1 MNPPDIIWFF
11 PRSRILNLKSTH
23 KEKITL
29 PVKGMS
35 CASCSARIEKKVGEL
50 EGVNSVQVN
59 FAAEVASIEF
69 DPQIISARQ
78 FPVTIE
84 KLGFEVPGLR
94 QTFSVEGMTCA
105 SCVSRVEKTLAA
117 LEGVREVEVNLA
129 TEQVAVDYHPALVGF
144 EIFKL
149 ALQRAGY
156 RLLPVQEES
165 SDVASQRDE
174 ERHLKNLAQLKL
186 KLVLSG
192 AISLTVMF
200 FSMQAFFLF
209 EPKVLNILLF
219 ILATPVQF
227 FCGGQFY
234 RGALNGFRHGYADM
248 NTLIAVG
255 TSSAYFYS
263 IFATFF
269 PGRVGHPALEVYYDT
284 SVMIITLV
292 LLGRWMEAR
301 AKHSASSAIKRL
313 MGLQPKTAHVE
324 REGIELEINVEDL
337 VIGDWVL
344 VRPGEKIP
352 VDGTLIHGQSTID
365 ESMLTGESVPVEKIS
380 GDEVIGASL
389 NKTGFFKMRV
399 TRLGKDTLLAQIIQM
414 VAQAQGSK
422 APVQRLADKI
432 AGIFVPSVMGLALL
446 AFGFWWGFGGL
457 LDTLPTTPFLFALM
471 IFISV
476 LIIACP
482 CALGLATPTAIMVGT
497 GKGAEMGIL
506 IKGGEVLEQAE
517 KLDTIVFDK
526 TGTLTSG
533 KPEVADVLL
542 SPGSKLDVSR
552 LLVLA
557 GSLEKNS
564 EHPLAQAVVIE
575 AKKRGLKLETPTGF
589 EALPGFGVQGSIGD
603 DHVFLGNVKLMKEQ
617 KVDFSLLS
625 DDLEKFAEQGKT
637 PMILSVNGKFEG
649 IITTTDTL
657 KPNAEKTVRRLQ
669 QMGMKVMMITGD
681 NRKTAQAV
689 AQKLGIDEV
698 VAEVLPSGK
707 RDEIKKLL
715 AQGRRVAM
723 VGDGINDA
731 PALAESTVGIA
742 LGSGTDVAME
752 ASDITLVTSD
762 LQAVPQ
768 AIELSRQ
775 TLAKIR
781 QNLFWAFFYN
791 ILGIPIAAGLLYP
804 FYGVLLKPV
813 FAAVAMSLSSVSVV
827 GNSLLLKRF
836 TPSKL

>member
-1 MNPPDIIWFF
+1 MSEHNPPNIQNI
-11 PRSRILNLKSTH
+11 S
-23 KEKITL
+23 L

-50 EGVNSVQVN
+50 GGVSSVQVN

-69 DPQIISARQ
+69 DSTKISASQ
-78 FPVTIE
+78 FSPAIE
-84 KLGFEVPGLR
+84 KLGFQVPSR
-94 QTFSVEGMTCA
+94 HETFSVEGMTCA
-105 SCVSRVEKTLAA
+105 SCVARVEKKLLA
-117 LEGVREVEVNLA
+117 LEGVHDAKVNLA
-129 TEQVAVDYHPALVGF
+129 AEQVWIDYQPALTDF
-144 EIFKL
+144 EFL
-149 ALQRAGY
+149 QTALEQVGY
-156 RLLPVQEES
+156 RLCPAQVES
-165 SDVASQRDE
+165 RDLSMQRDE
-174 ERHLKNLAQLKL
+174 ARHHNNLAQLKR
-186 KLVLSG
+186 KLILSG
-192 AISLTVMF
+192 FISLMVMILP
-200 FSMQAFFLF
+200 MQRIVHLDSNILNIFLF
-209 EPKVLNILLF
+209 V
-219 ILATPVQF
+219 LATPVQF

-234 RGALNGFRHGYADM
+234 RGAFSGFRHGYADM

-269 PGRVGHPALEVYYDT
+269 PDKIGMPTLEVYYDT

-313 MGLQPKTAHVE
+313 MGLQPKTAQVE
-324 REGIELEINVEDL
+324 RDGVELKINAEELVLGDL
-337 VIGDWVL
+337 VL

-352 VDGTLIHGQSTID
+352 VDGTMTYGQSSID
-365 ESMLTGESVPVEKIS
+365 ESMLTGESVPVEKKQ

-399 TRLGKDTLLAQIIQM
+399 THLGKDTLLAQIIQL
-414 VAQAQGSK
+414 VEQAQGSK

-432 AGIFVPSVMGLALL
+432 AGIFVPVVIGLAVL
-446 AFGFWWGFGGL
+446 AFGFWWGVGDLFGP
-457 LDTLPTTPFLFALM
+457 LPTTPFLFALM

-476 LIIACP
+476 MIIACP

-506 IKGGEVLEQAE
+506 IKGGEALEQAE
-517 KLDTIVFDK
+517 KLDTVVFDK
-526 TGTLTSG
+526 TGTLTRG

-542 SPGSKLDVSR
+542 SPEASLNADR
-552 LLVLA
+552 LMVLA

-564 EHPLAQAVVIE
+564 EHPLAQAVVSE
-575 AKKRGLKLETPTGF
+575 AKKRSLKLETPTDF
-589 EALPGFGVQGSIGD
+589 EALPGFGVRGKIGRET
-603 DHVFLGNVKLMKEQ
+603 VFLGNIKLMQEQ
-617 KVDFSLLS
+617 QIDFSLLS
-625 DDLEKFAEQGKT
+625 DDLEKLAEQGKT
-637 PMILSVNGKFEG
+637 PMILSVDGKFAG
-649 IITTTDTL
+649 IITTTDSL
-657 KPNAEKTVRRLQ
+657 KPNAKQTVRRLQ
-669 QMGMKVMMITGD
+669 LMGIKVKMVTGD
-681 NRKTAQAV
+681 NRKTAQAI
-689 AQKLGIDEV
+689 AKKLGIEDV
-698 VAEVLPSGK
+698 VSDVLPSEK
-707 RDEIKKLL
+707 LDEIKKLI
-715 AQGRRVAM
+715 AQGHKVAM

-836 TPSKL
+836 SPSKL

>member
-1 MNPPDIIWFF
+1 MPD
-11 PRSRILNLKSTH
+11 LKSKN
-23 KEKITL
+23 KESLTL

-50 EGVNSVQVN
+50 EGVISVHVN
-59 FAAEVASIEF
+59 LAAELASIEF
-69 DPQIISARQ
+69 DPQKISISQ

-84 KLGFEVPGLR
+84 KLGFEVPR
-94 QTFSVEGMTCA
+94 QSTVYPVEGMTCA
-105 SCVSRVEKTLAA
+105 SCVSRVEKKLSS
-117 LEGVREVEVNLA
+117 LPGVQAVDVNLA
-129 TEQVAVDYHPALVGF
+129 TQQVLVDHIPALVDF
-144 EIFKL
+144 EILRL
-149 ALQRAGY
+149 ALEESGY
-156 RLLPVQEES
+156 RLLPEES
-165 SDVASQRDE
+165 SDVLSEADE
-174 ERHLKNLAQLKL
+174 ERYLKHLAELKL
-186 KLVLSG
+186 KLIFSG
-192 AISLTVMF
+192 LISAIVMF
-200 FSMQAFFLF
+200 LSMRGVSLF
-209 EPKVLNILLF
+209 HIQLPALNITLF

-227 FCGGQFY
+227 YGGGQFY
-234 RGALNGFRHGYADM
+234 RGAVNGLRHGYADM

-255 TSSAYFYS
+255 TSAAYFYS
-263 IFATFF
+263 AWVTIF
-269 PGRVGHPALEVYYDT
+269 PGWAEFSDVYFDT
-284 SVMIITLV
+284 SVMIIALV

-301 AKHSASSAIKRL
+301 ARHSASSAIKKL

-324 REGIELEINVEDL
+324 REGKELEISVEDL
-337 VIGDWVL
+337 IQGDVVL

-352 VDGTLIHGQSTID
+352 VDGVLIEGQSSID
-365 ESMLTGESVPVEKIS
+365 ESMLTGESIPVEKKS

-399 TRLGKDTLLAQIIQM
+399 THMGKDTLLAQIIQL
-414 VAQAQGSK
+414 VEQAQGSK

-432 AGIFVPSVMGLALL
+432 AGIFVPAVIGLAFL
-446 AFGFWWGFGGL
+446 AFAFWWGFGDSFGP
-457 LDTLPTTPFLFALM
+457 LPTTPFLFALM

-506 IKGGEVLEQAE
+506 IKSGEALEQAE

-526 TGTLTSG
+526 TGTLTFG
-533 KPEVADVLL
+533 KPEVADVFLSSATLL
-542 SPGSKLDVSR
+542 DADR

-557 GSLEKNS
+557 GSMEKQS
-564 EHPLAQAVVIE
+564 EHPLAQAVVSE
-575 AKKRGLKLETPTGF
+575 ARKRGLKFETVSDF
-589 EALPGFGVQGSIGD
+589 EALPGFGVQGRID
-603 DHVFLGNVKLMKEQ
+603 NKNVFLGNIKLMQEQ
-617 KVDFSLLS
+617 HIDFSSMS
-625 DDLEKFAEQGKT
+625 DELEKLTGQGKT
-637 PMILSVNGKFEG
+637 PMILSVDGRVEG
-649 IITTTDTL
+649 IITTTDKIKPYAKECVHRL
-657 KPNAEKTVRRLQ
+657 KS
-669 QMGMKVMMITGD
+669 MGLKVMMVTGD
-681 NRKTAQAV
+681 NRQTAQAL
-689 AQKLGIDEV
+689 ARKLDIDDV
-698 VAEVLPSGK
+698 ISEVLPSGK

-715 AQGRRVAM
+715 AEGRKVAM

-752 ASDITLVTSD
+752 ASDITLVTSE
-762 LQAVPQ
+762 LQAVPL

-791 ILGIPIAAGLLYP
+791 ILGIPIAAGVLYP

-813 FAAVAMSLSSVSVV
+813 FAAMAMSLSSVSVV

-836 TPSKL
+836 SPSKFQL

>member
-1 MNPPDIIWFF
+1 
-11 PRSRILNLKSTH
+11 
-23 KEKITL
+23 
-29 PVKGMS
+29 MS

-50 EGVNSVQVN
+50 EGVDSVHVN
-59 FAAEVASIEF
+59 FAAEVATIEF
-69 DPQIISARQ
+69 DPQKISANQ
-78 FPVTIE
+78 FPRTIG
-84 KLGFEVPGLR
+84 KLGFEVPR
-94 QTFSVEGMTCA
+94 VNKVFPVEGMTCA
-105 SCVSRVEKTLAA
+105 SCVSRVEKKLAS
-117 LEGVREVEVNLA
+117 LEGVHKVDVNLA
-129 TEQVAVDYHPALVGF
+129 TEQVLVDYIPALVDF
-144 EIFKL
+144 EVLRL
-149 ALQRAGY
+149 ALEQVGY
-156 RLLPVQEES
+156 RLLSSQEES
-165 SDVASQRDE
+165 VSSDDDE
-174 ERHLKNLAQLKL
+174 ARHLKHLAQLKQ
-186 KLVLSG
+186 KLILSG
-192 AISLTVMF
+192 LISLAVMF
-200 FSMQAFFLF
+200 FSMQSLF
-209 EPKVLNILLF
+209 DIEWKNILLF

-227 FCGGQFY
+227 FCGWQFY
-234 RGALNGFRHGYADM
+234 RGAVNGFRHGYADM

-263 IFATFF
+263 IFATLF
-269 PGRVGHPALEVYYDT
+269 PVGVPEVYYDT

-301 AKHSASSAIKRL
+301 AKHSASSAIKKL

-324 REGIELEINVEDL
+324 RDGKELEISVDDL
-337 VIGDWVL
+337 VVGDIVL

-352 VDGTLIHGQSTID
+352 VDGILVKGQSSID
-365 ESMLTGESVPVEKIS
+365 ESMLTGESVPVEKKS
-380 GDEVIGASL
+380 GDEVIGASI
-389 NKTGFFKMRV
+389 NKTGFFKMQV
-399 TRLGKDTLLAQIIQM
+399 TRMGKDTLLAQIIHL
-414 VAQAQGSK
+414 VEQAQGSK

-432 AGIFVPSVMGLALL
+432 AAIFVPVVIALALL
-446 AFGFWWGFGGL
+446 AFAFWWGFGDSLGP
-457 LDTLPTTPFLFALM
+457 LPTTPFLFALM
-471 IFISV
+471 VFISV

-506 IKGGEVLEQAE
+506 IKGGEALEQAE

-542 SPGSKLDVSR
+542 SPGAVLDTDQ
-552 LLVLA
+552 LVALA

-564 EHPLAQAVVIE
+564 EHPLAQAVVSE
-575 AKKRGLKLETPTGF
+575 VKKRGLRFETLADF
-589 EALPGFGVQGSIGD
+589 EALPGFGVQGKIEGKNI
-603 DHVFLGNVKLMKEQ
+603 FLGNMKLMEEK
-617 KVDFSLLS
+617 KIDFSMVR
-625 DDLEKFAEQGKT
+625 DDLEKLTGQGKT
-637 PMILSVNGKFEG
+637 PMILSVDGNVEG
-649 IITTTDTL
+649 IITTIDAL
-657 KPNAEKTVRRLQ
+657 KPYAKETVHHLKM
-669 QMGMKVMMITGD
+669 MGLKVMMVTGD

-689 AQKLGIDEV
+689 ARKLEIEDV
-698 VAEVLPSGK
+698 VSEVLPAQK
-707 RDEIKKLL
+707 RDEIVKQV
-715 AQGRRVAM
+715 AQGRMVAM

-762 LQAVPQ
+762 LRAVPQ
-768 AIELSRQ
+768 AIELSRK

-791 ILGIPIAAGLLYP
+791 VLGIPIAAGLLYP

-836 TPSKL
+836 SPAKF

>member
-1 MNPPDIIWFF
+1 
-11 PRSRILNLKSTH
+11 
-23 KEKITL
+23 
-29 PVKGMS
+29 MS

-50 EGVNSVQVN
+50 EGVDSVHVN
-59 FAAEVASIEF
+59 FAAEVATIEF
-69 DPQIISARQ
+69 DPQKIPASQ
-78 FPVTIE
+78 FPKTIA
-84 KLGFEVPGLR
+84 KLGFEVPRLNKA
-94 QTFSVEGMTCA
+94 FPVEGMTCA
-105 SCVSRVEKTLAA
+105 SCVSRVEKKLAS
-117 LEGVREVEVNLA
+117 LEGVHKVDVNLA
-129 TEQVAVDYHPALVGF
+129 TEQVLVDYIPALVDF
-144 EIFKL
+144 EVLRL
-149 ALQRAGY
+149 ALEQAGY
-156 RLLPVQEES
+156 RLLPSQEES
-165 SDVASQRDE
+165 VSSDDDE
-174 ERHLKNLAQLKL
+174 ARHLKHLAQLKQ
-186 KLVLSG
+186 KLILSG
-192 AISLTVMF
+192 LISLAVMF
-200 FSMQAFFLF
+200 FSMQSLF
-209 EPKVLNILLF
+209 DIEWKNILLF

-227 FCGGQFY
+227 FCGWQFY
-234 RGALNGFRHGYADM
+234 RGAVNGFRHGYADM

-263 IFATFF
+263 IFATLF
-269 PGRVGHPALEVYYDT
+269 PVGVPEVYYDT

-301 AKHSASSAIKRL
+301 AKHSASSAIKKL

-324 REGIELEINVEDL
+324 RDGKELEISVEDL
-337 VIGDWVL
+337 VVGDVVL

-352 VDGTLIHGQSTID
+352 VDGILTNGQSSID
-365 ESMLTGESVPVEKIS
+365 ESMLTGESVPVEKKS
-380 GDEVIGASL
+380 GDEVIGASI
-389 NKTGFFKMRV
+389 NKTGFFKMQV
-399 TRLGKDTLLAQIIQM
+399 TRMGKDTLLAQIIHL
-414 VAQAQGSK
+414 VEQAQGSK

-432 AGIFVPSVMGLALL
+432 AAIFVPVVIALALL
-446 AFGFWWGFGGL
+446 AFAFWWGFGDSLGP
-457 LDTLPTTPFLFALM
+457 LPTSPFLFALM

-476 LIIACP
+476 MIIACP

-506 IKGGEVLEQAE
+506 IKGGEALEQAE

-542 SPGSKLDVSR
+542 SPGAVLDTDN

-564 EHPLAQAVVIE
+564 EHPLAQAVVSE
-575 AKKRGLKLETPTGF
+575 VKKRGLRFKALADF
-589 EALPGFGVQGSIGD
+589 EALPGFGVQGTIED
-603 DHVFLGNVKLMKEQ
+603 KNIFLGNMKLMEEK
-617 KVDFSLLS
+617 KIDFSRVR
-625 DDLEKFAEQGKT
+625 DDLEKLTGQGKT
-637 PMILSVNGKFEG
+637 PMILSVDGNVEG
-649 IITTTDTL
+649 IITTIDAL
-657 KPNAEKTVRRLQ
+657 KPYAKETVHHLKM
-669 QMGMKVMMITGD
+669 MGLKVMMVTGD

-689 AQKLGIDEV
+689 ARKLEIDDV
-698 VAEVLPSGK
+698 VAEVLPAQK
-707 RDEIKKLL
+707 RDEIMKQV
-715 AQGRRVAM
+715 AQGRKVAM

-762 LQAVPQ
+762 LRAVPQ
-768 AIELSRQ
+768 AIELSRK

-791 ILGIPIAAGLLYP
+791 VLGIPIAAGLLYP

-836 TPSKL
+836 SPSKF

>member
-1 MNPPDIIWFF
+1 MSEHKPPNIQNI
-11 PRSRILNLKSTH
+11 S
-23 KEKITL
+23 L

-35 CASCSARIEKKVGEL
+35 CASCSARIENKVGEL
-50 EGVNSVQVN
+50 GGVSSVQVN

-69 DPQIISARQ
+69 DPTKISASQ
-78 FPVTIE
+78 FPSTIE
-84 KLGFEVPGLR
+84 KLGFEVPSR
-94 QTFSVEGMTCA
+94 PETFSVEGMTCA
-105 SCVSRVEKTLAA
+105 SCVARVEKKLLA
-117 LEGVREVEVNLA
+117 LEGVHEAKVNLA
-129 TEQVAVDYHPALVGF
+129 AEQVWVDYQPALIDF
-144 EIFKL
+144 ESL
-149 ALQRAGY
+149 QTALEQVGY
-156 RLLPVQEES
+156 RLYPAQVES
-165 SDVASQRDE
+165 RDLSMQRDE
-174 ERHLKNLAQLKL
+174 ARHQNNLDQLKR
-186 KLVLSG
+186 KLILSG
-192 AISLTVMF
+192 FISLMVMILP
-200 FSMQAFFLF
+200 MQRIVHLDSNI
-209 EPKVLNILLF
+209 LNILLF
-219 ILATPVQF
+219 VFATPVQF

-234 RGALNGFRHGYADM
+234 RGAFSGFRHGYADM

-269 PGRVGHPALEVYYDT
+269 PDMMGMPTLEVYYDT

-313 MGLQPKTAHVE
+313 MGLQPKTAQVE
-324 REGIELEINVEDL
+324 RDGVELKINIEELVLGDL
-337 VIGDWVL
+337 VL

-352 VDGTLIHGQSTID
+352 VDGTMTYGQSSID
-365 ESMLTGESVPVEKIS
+365 ESMLTGESVPVEKKQ

-399 TRLGKDTLLAQIIQM
+399 THLGKDTLLAQIIQL
-414 VAQAQGSK
+414 VEQAQGSK

-432 AGIFVPSVMGLALL
+432 AGIFVPVVIGLAVL
-446 AFGFWWGFGGL
+446 AFGFWWGVGDLFGP
-457 LDTLPTTPFLFALM
+457 LPTTPFLFALM

-476 LIIACP
+476 MIIACP

-506 IKGGEVLEQAE
+506 IKGGEALEQAE
-517 KLDTIVFDK
+517 KLDTVVFDK
-526 TGTLTSG
+526 TGTLTRG
-533 KPEVADVLL
+533 KLEVADVLL
-542 SPGSKLDVSR
+542 SPEASLNADR
-552 LLVLA
+552 LLMLA

-564 EHPLAQAVVIE
+564 EHPLAQAVVSE
-575 AKKRGLKLETPTGF
+575 AKKRSLKLETPTDF
-589 EALPGFGVQGSIGD
+589 KALPGFGVRGKIGAETI
-603 DHVFLGNVKLMKEQ
+603 FLGNIKLMQEQ
-617 KVDFSLLS
+617 QVDFSLLS
-625 DDLEKFAEQGKT
+625 DDLEKLAEQGKT
-637 PMILSVNGKFEG
+637 PMILSVDGKFAG
-649 IITTTDTL
+649 IITTTDSL
-657 KPNAEKTVRRLQ
+657 KPNAKQTVRRLQ
-669 QMGMKVMMITGD
+669 LMGINVKMVTGD
-681 NRKTAQAV
+681 NRKTAQSIAK
-689 AQKLGIDEV
+689 KLGIEDV
-698 VAEVLPSGK
+698 VSDVLPSEK
-707 RDEIKKLL
+707 LDEIKKLI
-715 AQGRRVAM
+715 AQGHKVAM

-836 TPSKL
+836 SPSKL